1 MKNAST
7 PGFGRDFTD
16 EQIRSYVG
24 DLESL
29 RGGELTVSLLVG
41 CGERAIAP
49 LREYLLYGRP
59 RGIFQPRQRA
69 VEALAELGAKDVLLE
84 YLSQQRNIPDAEVRF
99 GEEAVENT
107 AARSLG
113 QWRTEE
119 VFDFLKELAQR
130 RMLAGVI
137 EALGTFE
144 RVDAVDTF
152 VRALGDD
159 VCRPAADEALCRI
172 AGKVK
177 PVLMRAALRNSGE
190 AEEKPSER
198 RRRCGV
204 VKILSEMPFTTEE
217 WNELRPLL
225 GDLDKE
231 IALAAAEIATDCAP
245 MEEKQEAAR
254 VLIRSFAKAHW
265 FTQARIQDCLR
276 RNYDAVR
283 EVIAEERAS
292 RQRCARAAPMAD
304 HVFRV
309 LTKMQITRKPSDS
322 PERES
327 HGKREDTAGRG

>member
-1 MKNAST
+1 MKTTSLST
-7 PGFGRDFTD
+7 FSRDFTD
-16 EQIRSYVG
+16 EEIRSYVG

-29 RGGELTVSLLVG
+29 PSGELTVSLLVG
-41 CGERAIAP
+41 CGERAIAA
-49 LREYLLYGRP
+49 LREYLLRGRP

-69 VEALAELGAKDVLLE
+69 VEALARLGAKDVLIE
-84 YLSQQRNIPDAEVRF
+84 YLSQKRNIPDAEVRF

-107 AARSLG
+107 AARALG
-113 QWRTEE
+113 VWRTDA
-119 VFDFLKELAQR
+119 VFDFLQELAER
-130 RMLAGVI
+130 RMLAGVM

-144 RVDAVDTF
+144 RVEAADTF

-177 PVLMRAALRNSGE
+177 PVLIRAALRNRDE
-190 AEEKPSER
+190 AEEGPSER
-198 RRRCGV
+198 RRRRGV
-204 VKILSEMPFTTEE
+204 MKILSELPFTTEE

-225 GDLDKE
+225 GDGDKE

-245 MEEKQEAAR
+245 PEERQEAAR
-254 VLIRSFAKAHW
+254 VLIHSFAKAHW

-283 EVIAEERAS
+283 EVIAEELAS
-292 RQRCARAAPMAD
+292 RQRCARGAPMAD

-309 LTKMQITRKPSDS
+309 LTKMQITRRPSDS

-327 HGKREDTAGRG
+327 HGKREEPAGRG